1 MVEHFNQEDFER
13 LKHEVET
20 LVGRT
25 IMSPKD
31 FEFLTC
37 QILGYTK
44 ESISISTLK
53 RMWGYVASSC
63 KPSAYNLNLL
73 SRMVGYPDWESFVA
87 GKNAISSSRFF
98 VKSKLVAEAL
108 NLGEQ
113 VKVNWHPGRV
123 IVVEYC
129 GDDRFEVMES
139 VNSKLS
145 VGDTFVC
152 HQFVADEPL
161 YLSNLHHPG
170 IPLCN
175 YVAGAILLPSVV
187 LSQWTFGIEA
197 NFFHGLMT
205 KPVKVKQMLQNCRN
219 SGPQTPE

>member
-1 MVEHFNQEDFER
+1 
-13 LKHEVET
+13 
-20 LVGRT
+20 
-25 IMSPKD
+25 MSPKD

-175 YVAGAILLPSVV
+175 YVAG
-187 LSQWTFGIEA
+187 QNGGIKWCIVENEKEA
-197 NFFHGLMT
+197 KEAVRT
-205 KPVKVKQMLQNCRN
+205 K
-219 SGPQTPE
+219 E

>member
-37 QILGYTK
+37 QILGYTN
-44 ESISISTLK
+44 ETISVSTLK
-53 RMWGYVASSC
+53 RMWGYVVTSC
-63 KPSAYNLNLL
+63 KPSVYNLNLL

-87 GKNAISSSRFF
+87 GKNAVSSSRFF

-113 VKVNWHPGRV
+113 VKVKWNPGRLLV
-123 IVVEYC
+123 IEYC

-152 HQFVADEPL
+152 HQLVADEPL
-161 YLSNLHHPG
+161 YLSNLHHP
-170 IPLCN
+170 
-175 YVAGAILLPSVV
+175 ASRSAIMW
-187 LSQWTFGIEA
+187 QDRTEA
-197 NFFHGLMT
+197 SNGVSWKRKMQPRRMH
-205 KPVKVKQMLQNCRN
+205 VKKNRMQKKSTCKRI
-219 SGPQTPE
+219 TAKE

>member
-37 QILGYTK
+37 QIQGYTN
-44 ESISISTLK
+44 ETISVSTLK
-53 RMWGYVASSC
+53 RMWGYVVTSC
-63 KPSAYNLNLL
+63 KPSVYNLNLL

-87 GKNAISSSRFF
+87 GKNADSSSRFF

-113 VKVNWHPGRV
+113 VKVKWNPGRLLV
-123 IVVEYC
+123 IEYC

-175 YVAGAILLPSVV
+175 YVAGQNGGIKWSLEEKENAIQEDARV
-187 LSQWTFGIEA
+187 E
-197 NFFHGLMT
+197 
-205 KPVKVKQMLQNCRN
+205 
-219 SGPQTPE
+219 E